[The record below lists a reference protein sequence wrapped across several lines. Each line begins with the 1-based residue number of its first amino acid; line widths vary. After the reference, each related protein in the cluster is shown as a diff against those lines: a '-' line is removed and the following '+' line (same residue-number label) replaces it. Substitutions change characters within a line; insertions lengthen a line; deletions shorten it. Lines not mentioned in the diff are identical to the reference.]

1 MKIPILHS
9 LETREQWQQ
18 FSRRKIAYAYVE
30 TPSTLV
36 DFQTNYLLVTHIDK
50 DLHDGRKAIKFSLG
64 SRHSNRPSWQLIQRC
79 KWSLNTV
86 LSGLNNLDFNTNVR
100 DNCALNIQGETTV
113 RKFFSKEKSVISPSL
128 LKPLGSLQSVPK
140 HLEIGD
146 IKNILCFGQYQNLEI
161 KRNAFQFNSVKA
173 ILLQL
178 ISHPDSWDIEAF
190 GQQVTLSFHSETILC
205 FTAYIKAVLAPAKID
220 SKRIIVKR

>member
-30 TPSTLV
+30 RPSTLV
-36 DFQTNYLLVTHIDK
+36 DFQSNYLLLTRIDK

-64 SRHSNRPSWQLIQRC
+64 SKHSNKPCWQLIQRC

-86 LSGLNNLDFNTNVR
+86 LSGLNSLNFNTNVR

-113 RKFFSKEKSVISPSL
+113 RKFFSKEKSIISPNL
-128 LKPLGSLQSVPK
+128 LKPLGLLQSVPK

-146 IKNILCFGQYQNLEI
+146 IKNILCFGQYQDLEI
-161 KRNAFQFNSVKA
+161 KRNSFQFNSVKA

-178 ISHPDSWDIEAF
+178 ISHPDSWHIEAF
-190 GQQVTLSFHSETILC
+190 DHQVTLSFHSETILY
-205 FTAYIKAVLAPAKID
+205 FTAHIKTVLAPAKSD